1 MSGGLQVSVGQHSDA
16 GRKAVNQDFHG
27 VAHPVGHHRVTK
39 GVALALADGISSSAV
54 SQIASAAAV
63 RTFLEDYYCTSEAWT
78 VRRAAQCVLAAVNSW
93 LHAQSRHSEAR
104 FDRDRGYVCTFSALI
119 FKAREA
125 HLLHVGDAR
134 VYRLHR
140 HTLEQLTVDHRI
152 CVSASEA
159 YLGRALGASPSVEI
173 DYRTWGVEPGEV
185 YLLATDGAYEYL
197 EAADIHQALTASGDD
212 LDRAAQALT
221 ALALARGSQDNVT
234 LLLARVDALPE
245 PGARNAM
252 AQTRHL
258 TLPPPL
264 APRMQ
269 FEGYTIVRA
278 LHGSA
283 RSHVH
288 LAVDD
293 HSGQH
298 VALKTPAVDQR
309 EDAAHLEGFLLEEWV
324 ARRIDNQHVLR
335 PHAADRP
342 RKHLFVAME
351 YLEGQTLAQWMIDHP
366 HPGLDAVRGIIA
378 QLATGLQAFHRR
390 EMLHQDL
397 RPENVMIDRSGTVK
411 IIDFGS
417 VHVAGLAEATRPP
430 HSAMP
435 VGTLQY
441 TAPEYFVGDDG
452 TAASDLFSLATLAY
466 QMLTGKLP
474 YGLQVTRIRD
484 RADVRRLRYTS
495 LREQRPELPAWV
507 DHALR
512 RALHPNALKRHEALS
527 EFVQA
532 LRAPSEPLWQRAT
545 PPLLERNPLRFWQT
559 LAALLGVAVVVLLGL
574 RVIGM

>member
-1 MSGGLQVSVGQHSDA
+1 
-16 GRKAVNQDFHG
+16 
-27 VAHPVGHHRVTK
+27 
-39 GVALALADGISSSAV
+39 
-54 SQIASAAAV
+54 
-63 RTFLEDYYCTSEAWT
+63 
-78 VRRAAQCVLAAVNSW
+78 
-93 LHAQSRHSEAR
+93 
-104 FDRDRGYVCTFSALI
+104 
-119 FKAREA
+119 
-125 HLLHVGDAR
+125 
-134 VYRLHR
+134 
-140 HTLEQLTVDHRI
+140 
-152 CVSASEA
+152 
-159 YLGRALGASPSVEI
+159 
-173 DYRTWGVEPGEV
+173 
-185 YLLATDGAYEYL
+185 
-197 EAADIHQALTASGDD
+197 
-212 LDRAAQALT
+212 
-221 ALALARGSQDNVT
+221 
-234 LLLARVDALPE
+234 
-245 PGARNAM
+245 
-252 AQTRHL
+252 
-258 TLPPPL
+258 
-264 APRMQ
+264 
-269 FEGYTIVRA
+269 
-278 LHGSA
+278 
-283 RSHVH
+283 
-288 LAVDD
+288 
-293 HSGQH
+293 
-298 VALKTPAVDQR
+298 
-309 EDAAHLEGFLLEEWV
+309 
-324 ARRIDNQHVLR
+324 
-335 PHAADRP
+335 
-342 RKHLFVAME
+342 ME